1 MVNKIMQNNDANT
14 AAPTNSKRKKSLI
27 ILFMIIVLG
36 AIAVSWYY
44 ETYIVGNQTTD
55 DAYVNGNIVSITSET
70 VGTVTQITADD
81 GDYVKKGQVLVRFDE
96 ADADIAYEDA
106 KAKLAQAVRQ
116 VRAMF
121 NNVTQAEAVVASQ
134 EITLHKAQKDY
145 QRRKNM
151 VKAGG
156 LSQEDLSH
164 AKDMVDSAQKQL
176 AVSVEQLKAQQSMIF
191 GTTVETHPVVKSAIA
206 NVKQAYLAKQRTQIV
221 APVTGYVARRQVQ
234 LGQRISPSATL
245 MAVVPLH
252 DVWVDANFK
261 ETQLD
266 NMRIGQPVSLVSD
279 LYGDEVVFHGTVES
293 LGIGTGSAFSVLPA
307 QNATG
312 NWIKIVQR
320 LPVRIKLDKNELA
333 SHPLRIGLSM
343 NVDVNTVSPSGKL
356 LATDSPAKPRFET
369 DVYHQTMQGV
379 AQVISQIIKENDA
392 QRHPASA
399 NQP

>member
-1 MVNKIMQNNDANT
+1 MQDNVENT
-14 AAPTNSKRKKSLI
+14 AAPKKTQRKKGLI
-27 ILFMIIVLG
+27 ILFGIVVLG
-36 AIAVSWYY
+36 AIGTAWYY
-44 ETYIVGNQTTD
+44 ESFVVGNQTTD
-55 DAYVNGNIVSITSET
+55 DAYVEGNIVSITPET

-81 GDYVKKGQVLVRFDE
+81 GDFVEKGQVLVRFDK
-96 ADADIAYEDA
+96 ADADLEYENS

-121 NNVTQAEAVVASQ
+121 NNVTQAEAVVDANK
-134 EITLHKAQKDY
+134 IALHKAERDY
-145 QRRKNM
+145 DRRKNM

-164 AKDMVDSAQKQL
+164 AKDMVDSAQTQL
-176 AVSVEQLKAQQSMIF
+176 AVAIEQLKAQSSMIS
-191 GTTVETHPVVKSAIA
+191 GTTVETHPIVQSAITD
-206 NVKQAYLAKQRTQIV
+206 VKQAYLTKQRTDIV

-234 LGQRISPSATL
+234 LGQRVSPSSTL
-245 MAVVPLH
+245 MAVVPLN

-261 ETQLD
+261 ETQL
-266 NMRIGQPVSLVSD
+266 NSMRIGQPVSLISD

-320 LPVRIKLDKNELA
+320 LPVRIKLDTHDIT

-343 NVDVNTVSPSGKL
+343 NVDVDTSNTSGKL
-356 LATDSPAKPRFET
+356 LSTISPEKPRFDTNAYDKPMENI
-369 DVYHQTMQGV
+369 QQI
-379 AQVISQIIKENDA
+379 ISQIIKDNDV
-392 QRHPASA
+392 QLSHAST
-399 NQP
+399 NK

>member
-1 MVNKIMQNNDANT
+1 MVNKIMQDNVENT
-14 AAPTNSKRKKSLI
+14 AAPKKTQRKKGLI
-27 ILFMIIVLG
+27 ILFGIVVLG
-36 AIAVSWYY
+36 AIGTAWYY
-44 ETYIVGNQTTD
+44 ESFVVGNQTTD
-55 DAYVNGNIVSITSET
+55 DAYVEGNIVSITPET

-81 GDYVKKGQVLVRFDE
+81 GDFVEKGQVLVRFDK
-96 ADADIAYEDA
+96 ADADLEYENS

-121 NNVTQAEAVVASQ
+121 NNVTQAEAVVDANK
-134 EITLHKAQKDY
+134 IALHKAERDY
-145 QRRKNM
+145 DRRKNM

-164 AKDMVDSAQKQL
+164 AKDMVDSAQTQL
-176 AVSVEQLKAQQSMIF
+176 AVAIEQLKAQSSMIS
-191 GTTVETHPVVKSAIA
+191 GTTVETHPIVQSAITD
-206 NVKQAYLAKQRTQIV
+206 VKQAYLTKQRTDIV

-234 LGQRISPSATL
+234 LGQRVSPSSTL
-245 MAVVPLH
+245 MAIVPLN

-261 ETQLD
+261 ETQL
-266 NMRIGQPVSLVSD
+266 NSMRIGQPVSLISD

-320 LPVRIKLDKNELA
+320 LPVRIKLDTHDIT

-343 NVDVNTVSPSGKL
+343 NVDVDTSNTSGKL
-356 LATDSPAKPRFET
+356 LSTISPEKPRFDTNAYDKPMENI
-369 DVYHQTMQGV
+369 QQI
-379 AQVISQIIKENDA
+379 ISQIIKDNDV
-392 QRHPASA
+392 QLSHAST
-399 NQP
+399 NK